1 MTFTERGG
9 WWVVGQMALLG
20 LYGLGLLGTDSVT
33 EGVALGFAQGSAMRS
48 AAARLV
54 GRTKTNRRANDN
66 EGRSFRFIARI

>member
-33 EGVALGFAQGSAMRS
+33 EGVALGFAQGSGLALM
-48 AAARLV
+48 AVPL
-54 GRTKTNRRANDN
+54 
-66 EGRSFRFIARI
+66 